1 MRDYRR
7 LQGDIR
13 VSLRKGV
20 KKKER
25 YSKFISGLLCL
36 KESNYRL
43 ISKFFFSPCS
53 LRVTQIAV
61 QHDP

>member
-20 KKKER
+20 KKKGALFKV
-25 YSKFISGLLCL
+25 YFG
-36 KESNYRL
+36 
-43 ISKFFFSPCS
+43 
-53 LRVTQIAV
+53 IAL
-61 QHDP
+61 PKRI

>member
-1 MRDYRR
+1 M
-7 LQGDIR
+7 
-13 VSLRKGV
+13 SLRKGV

-43 ISKFFFSPCS
+43 ISKFFFSP